1 MIRRLGTF
9 LSALLVFGAT
19 SLAGGVPADAAI
31 TASSTAQQIATAI
44 SATANV
50 TGTFVSKPPSGTP
63 DAVAD
68 SGSALA
74 GFPTDG
80 TSYGIL
86 TTGDANQAA
95 NAPQSN
101 FASANDGGGN
111 VRGNSDYDVSI
122 LKVDLTAAANQTC
135 LHVDFRFLSEEFP
148 EFVGSSY
155 NDAFIA
161 ELDTSNWS
169 TSGSTISAPNNFA
182 FDPSGNPITINSTGV
197 THMTAAE
204 AAGTV
209 YDGATQP
216 LVAQTPI
223 TAGPHSVYF
232 SIFDDGDQVYDSAV
246 FLDNLFLGTESGPN
260 CVKGAKPNL
269 ALSLTVNDAS
279 TPTGVTAVSLS
290 QIPPTGIVQRTPP
303 TQDAPIGKSP
313 IGKSPIGKSPIGKS
327 PIGKSPIGKSP
338 IGKSPIGKSPIGKSP
353 IGKSPVSAFPLLRPG
368 GWQQVLADSCDFKTA
383 VPQGV
388 TLAQLLGDSCATPQD
403 TDTGTFPEFS
413 AGSGSELTL
422 DQINWALSPAAN
434 ASMLALLL
442 GDVTWQDVSGN
453 WCPEWIASGQAI
465 CPGPAGLQLTD
476 PIIVTESN
484 GVNIDRTSLPV
495 KTVGDITDPTKT
507 FFWGITLIDLN
518 IHGSFLGNVKLS
530 DTPDPNKVAD
540 CNRVNC
546 ATATIGDA
554 YDSQTTAGDLT
565 TSALRDTATFA
576 DLGTN
581 VLGPRTLSDIT
592 IAFLDPNAINWE
604 DVPLGGMGL
613 ERLTENS
620 PTHLLQ
626 YSLIYDV
633 PCADSVGMQAT
644 VKLPSGFVYRPGSS
658 TRGGDSIADPTSV
671 NGGLVWS
678 LSSCSGAGNAHIEI
692 DFQVMPGFDLGTFTS
707 DASVKTATTSALLEK
722 AAPVTVNDGFAGH
735 GTPGNPA
742 PVSGNAMFVGHLADP
757 GQQAFFSFAAS
768 PGDQVSVSLSHLSQ
782 DYDLVLYAPTGAQE
796 ADRLRS
802 TAPFLVPLGKGPLP
816 DPLAGSGSTESLVPE
831 ALQDVPLVSDRVVA
845 GISDFRGTEQEYI
858 STTGVSG
865 NVGGTYLVQVSENNG
880 ANGREPFVLTI
891 RTSTPGALPACSAR
905 TFPNAP
911 TLTSLSAPV
920 IGLSD
925 NTLVI
930 VDRRRLEAAFG
941 TAHATA
947 ITSKLQDLV
956 TNHVADT
963 GVQGQ
968 VLDLSSFGSVN
979 TAFAAA
985 DQNPCS
991 PATNNNV
998 VRAINAVVDGLKNA
1012 GNNQLAGLKNIV
1024 LVGEDDIIPH
1034 ARILDGTTDGNERD
1048 FAGDTYFTNATNQL
1062 GGAFG
1067 NGYFL
1072 SDTPYSSLQPLSILG
1087 QTVYPL
1093 QVALG
1098 RLGGSATTIENTI
1111 DLFVASKGMADP
1123 RTATSDARTA
1133 LETDYGFFRDGG
1145 ALIHQSQ
1152 ANQVGAA
1159 NAQQLTDVTAPWNK
1173 TDLTHRLLNVRD
1185 EGDEAITSA
1194 DSCLDGCFFG
1204 HNVVNG
1210 AVGPHFSGGF
1220 SPTIV
1225 GGLADL
1231 NGDGVVDG
1239 ADDSNAFYGDAS
1251 IIDGALD
1258 CNTWHNTKNRGT
1270 AGDGTID
1277 GSDDCTLIGYD
1288 GTSDGLTI
1296 NVVGGRFATSDVDGS
1311 GPTPPVAI
1319 ADGTHL
1325 PFVFP
1330 DPTNPANG
1338 DISDSR
1344 FAWFAI
1350 DGKVDSNGNETI
1362 DGNDCHFGLI
1372 GQTADVGFGDPTEG
1386 VDILGSDG
1394 GCGFTGVID
1403 PGLNGLVDM
1412 NIGANPP
1419 DVISPNA
1426 HYDQYRLLPAKQNA
1440 NGSWRAQDLFTTQNI
1455 EGLSGTPFKLR
1466 LLYGIGCHFG
1476 LDFPDRL
1483 AGNAPTGTDAQRI
1496 LDWEQAY
1503 FDKGAAVLVGNLG
1516 FGFGD
1521 TATVAFSE
1529 RLMANFAANLDGTMS
1544 VGQALVKA
1552 EKDYLTSLASFSPY
1566 DQKVLEQT
1574 IMWGFPMYKL
1584 PGGGGG
1590 SGPARSSAVSSSA
1603 AAPVPAPS
1611 PYPGV
1616 PSVDTTTVSLTPAFT
1631 VHTAPDGSQFYDADG
1646 LTQSTH
1652 PYPIMPKTVT
1662 DLPPDGSNIAKG
1674 ALLQSGTISEQSPFN
1689 MSFANATIDN
1699 SAIEPATAF
1708 ETIYPTTHQ
1717 SIGTFVD
1724 QTGSPTQTL
1733 VVLPG
1738 MFRPDGNLTNSPSIG
1753 TFRKLTASQWQVTYG
1768 NPDDVTGPQFVS
1780 IDGTPAASSTQFSVN
1795 VAGAENDDTVVVV
1808 RVAALYI
1815 GGTTYQTVNLT
1826 QGAGTLWTGSL
1837 PSGQVR
1843 EFTVFALDSDGN
1855 VATAN
1860 NRGIAYA
1867 PVDDTP
1873 PSIDFVIGDPKVIS
1887 GDDTYVSSTTPIT
1900 VTVGD
1905 LGSGTCTI
1913 KVFEPQNPTPT
1924 TRTCHAGD
1932 NTFTLPNASGTYTI
1946 NVTATDNAGN
1956 TFELSFDLIISGP
1969 TITITTPVEGA
1980 TYELNQVVLA
1990 DSSCGDAGFGVAS
2003 CTKTKANGQ
2012 PIETGTI
2019 GKKSFTVTA
2028 TDTKGNISTK
2038 TVTYYVGY
2046 KVCLLYDPTK
2056 PFRVNTSTIPIKLTI
2071 CDATGKNLSSASLTL
2086 TAVSLKNVTTGV
2098 ITSPPPVNAGDGVVF
2113 RFDKSVLKPGGGYIY
2128 NLSTKGLPANNTFEL
2143 RFTISSEVANTALHV
2158 APFSTKP

>member
-44 SATANV
+44 STTASV

-68 SGSALA
+68 SGSTLTA
-74 GFPTDG
+74 FPTDG

-111 VRGNSDYDVSI
+111 VRGNSDYDVTI

-135 LHVDFRFLSEEFP
+135 LHFDFRFLSEEFP

-161 ELDTSNWS
+161 ELDTSNWT
-169 TSGSTISAPNNFA
+169 TSGSTITAPNNFA
-182 FDPSGNPITINSTGV
+182 FDPDGNPITINSTGS
-197 THMTAAE
+197 THMTAAQ

-246 FLDNLFLGTESGPN
+246 FLDNLFLGTENAGQCQP
-260 CVKGAKPNL
+260 GAKPNL
-269 ALSLTVNDAS
+269 ALSLTVDNET
-279 TPTGVTAVSLS
+279 TPTGVTDVSLN

-353 IGKSPVSAFPLLRPG
+353 IGKSPIGKSAVSAFPLLRPG

-388 TLAQLLGDSCATPQD
+388 TLAQLLTDSCIGD
-403 TDTGTFPEFS
+403 GNGSTFPELS
-413 AGSGSELTL
+413 PEAPADQRLTL

-442 GDVTWQDVSGN
+442 GDVTWNDVAGT
-453 WCPEWIASGQAI
+453 WCPEWLSSGQAT
-465 CPGPAGLQLTD
+465 CPGAAGSGLQLSD

-484 GVNIDRTSLPV
+484 GLNIEKTSLPV
-495 KTVGDITDPTKT
+495 KKVSDITSPSTKT
-507 FFWGITLIDLN
+507 FFWGITVIDLN
-518 IHGSFLGNVKLS
+518 IPGSFLGSVQIGQIPSANRPLFVNCT
-530 DTPDPNKVAD
+530 DTAVHCQDGSTQTLGDVFNLDPNTLSKLKPD
-540 CNRVNC
+540 G
-546 ATATIGDA
+546 TL
-554 YDSQTTAGDLT
+554 GDL
-565 TSALRDTATFA
+565 
-576 DLGTN
+576 GMGI
-581 VLGPRTLSDIT
+581 LGPRTLSDIT

-604 DVPLGGMGL
+604 DVPLSGMGL
-613 ERLTENS
+613 ERLPAGN
-620 PTHLLQ
+620 PTNLLK
-626 YSLIYDV
+626 YSLSYEV
-633 PCADSVGMQAT
+633 PCADSAGMQAT

-658 TRGGDSIADPTSV
+658 TLFNNPIGDPTSV

-678 LSSCSGAGNAHIEI
+678 LSPCSGTGAEQIEI
-692 DFQVMPGFDLGTFTS
+692 HFKVMPGFSLGTFTS
-707 DASVKTATTSALLEK
+707 DASVKTATTSALLEG
-722 AAPVTVNDGFAGH
+722 AAAVTVNDGFS
-735 GTPGNPA
+735 GNGSPEDAA

-757 GQQAFFSFAAS
+757 GQQAFFSFQAD
-768 PGDQVSVSLSHLSQ
+768 PGDQVSVSLSHLSR

-802 TAPFLVPLGKGPLP
+802 TPPFLVPLGKAPLP
-816 DPLAGSGSTESLVPE
+816 DPLAGSGSAESLVPE

-865 NVGGTYLVQVSENNG
+865 DDSNTYLVQVSENNSASG
-880 ANGREPFVLTI
+880 PEPFVLTI
-891 RTSTPGALPACSAR
+891 RTSTPDALPACSAR
-905 TFPNAP
+905 TFPNTP
-911 TLTSLSAPV
+911 TLTPRDTPV
-920 IGLSD
+920 IGAAD

-930 VDRRRLEAAFG
+930 ADQSRLEAAFG
-941 TAHATA
+941 ADDATL
-947 ITSKLQDLV
+947 IMDKLQDLV
-956 TNHVADT
+956 TNHIADT
-963 GVQGQ
+963 GVQGK
-968 VLDLSSFGSVN
+968 VLDLSKFPSVN
-979 TAFAAA
+979 TAFGAA
-985 DQNPCS
+985 DQDPCS

-998 VRAINAVVDGLKNA
+998 VRAINDAVDGL
-1012 GNNQLAGLKNIV
+1012 GQLAGLKNIV

-1048 FAGDTYFTNATNQL
+1048 FAGDTYFTDATNQL

-1152 ANQVGAA
+1152 ASQVGAA
-1159 NAQQLTDVTAPWNK
+1159 NAQQLTDAPAPWDK
-1173 TDLTHRLLNVRD
+1173 TDLTGKLLINVRD
-1185 EGDEAITSA
+1185 EGDENITSA
-1194 DSCLDGCFFG
+1194 DTCLDGCFFG
-1204 HNVVNG
+1204 HDVVDG

-1231 NGDGVVDG
+1231 NGDGVVNG
-1239 ADDSNAFYGDAS
+1239 ADDSNAFYGDTS

-1258 CNTWHNTKNRGT
+1258 CDAWHQNENSG
-1270 AGDGTID
+1270 APGNGTIN
-1277 GSDDCTLIGYD
+1277 GFDDCTLVGYD
-1288 GTSDGLTI
+1288 GTSDGVTI
-1296 NVVGGRFATSDVDGS
+1296 QVVNGS
-1311 GPTPPVAI
+1311 FKTADQTAI
-1319 ADGTHL
+1319 ADGVSL
-1325 PFVFP
+1325 PTVFNAATP
-1330 DPTNPANG
+1330 NDPSVVDADFAWSAIEGRVDANG
-1338 DISDSR
+1338 
-1344 FAWFAI
+1344 
-1350 DGKVDSNGNETI
+1350 NGTI

-1394 GCGFTGVID
+1394 GCGFPGVIA
-1403 PGLNGLVDM
+1403 PALNGLVDM
-1412 NIGANPP
+1412 NIGATSP

-1440 NGSWRAQDLFTTQNI
+1440 NGSWQAHDLFTTQNI
-1455 EGLSGTPFKLR
+1455 ERISGTPFKLR

-1476 LDFPDRL
+1476 LDFPDLL

-1529 RLMANFAANLDGTMS
+1529 RLMANFAANLDGSMS

-1590 SGPARSSAVSSSA
+1590 SGPAAASVVSSS
-1603 AAPVPAPS
+1603 VDDPAPD
-1611 PYPGV
+1611 PGLGN
-1616 PSVDTTTVSLTPAFT
+1616 VDATTVGLTPTFNL
-1631 VHTAPDGSQFYDADG
+1631 HTAPDGSQFYDADG

-1662 DLPPDGSNIAKG
+1662 DLPADGSNIAKG
-1674 ALLQSGTISEQSPFN
+1674 ALLESGTISEQSNFD

-1699 SAIEPATAF
+1699 SANEPATAF

-1733 VVLPG
+1733 VILPG
-1738 MFRPDGNLTNSPSIG
+1738 MFRPDSNLTNSPSIG

-1768 NPDDVTGPQFVS
+1768 NPNDVTGPQFVS
-1780 IDGTPAASSTQFSVN
+1780 IDGTPGSGSTQFSVN

-1826 QGAGTLWTGSL
+1826 HGAGTLWTGSL
-1837 PSGQVR
+1837 PSSQVR

-1873 PSIDFVIGDPKVIS
+1873 PVITKSIGDPKFVS
-1887 GDDTYVSSTTPIT
+1887 GNGDTYVSSSTPIT

-1913 KVFEPQNPTPT
+1913 KVFGPQNSTP
-1924 TRTCHAGD
+1924 TCHAGD
-1932 NTFTLPNASGTYTI
+1932 NTFTLPNASGTYTV

-2012 PIETGTI
+2012 PIDTGTI

-2038 TVTYYVGY
+2038 TVTYYVVY

-2056 PFRVNTSTIPIKLTI
+2056 PFRINTSTIPIKLTI
-2071 CDATGKNLSSASLTL
+2071 CDATGKNLSLASLTL

-2113 RFDKSVLKPGGGYIY
+2113 RFDKNLVKPGGGYIY

-2143 RFTISSEVANTALHV
+2143 RFTISSEAANTALHV

>member
-1 MIRRLGTF
+1 MIRKFGTA

-19 SLAGGVPADAAI
+19 FMAGGVPADAAI
-31 TASSTAQQIATAI
+31 TPTSTATQIANAI
-44 SATANV
+44 SATGGTV

-63 DAVAD
+63 DAVGD
-68 SGSALA
+68 LVPPSSALA
-74 GFPTDG
+74 AFPTDG
-80 TSYGIL
+80 SSYGIL
-86 TTGDANQAA
+86 TTGDATQAA

-101 FASANDGGGN
+101 FASANDAGGN

-122 LKVDLTAAANQTC
+122 LKVDLPATPNTC

-161 ELDTSNWS
+161 ELDTSNWT
-169 TSGSTISAPNNFA
+169 TSGSTINAPNNFA
-182 FDPSGNPITINSTGV
+182 FDPDHQPITINSTGA

-209 YDGATQP
+209 YDGATP
-216 LVAQTPI
+216 LLVAQTPI
-223 TAGPHSVYF
+223 AANVPHSVYF

-246 FLDNLFLGTESGPN
+246 FLDNLFLGTENAGQCQP
-260 CVKGAKPNL
+260 GAKPNL
-269 ALSLTVNDAS
+269 ALSLTATPNQ
-279 TPTGVTAVSLS
+279 TPTGITAVALNK
-290 QIPPTGIVQRTPP
+290 IPPTGIQQHTPP
-303 TQDAPIGKSP
+303 TQDA
-313 IGKSPIGKSPIGKS
+313 PIGKS

-368 GWQQVLADSCDFKTA
+368 GWQKVLADSCDFQTA

-388 TLAQLLGDSCATPQD
+388 TLSQLLTDSCVNDNNPA
-403 TDTGTFPEFS
+403 TFPEFS
-413 AGSGSELTL
+413 PGSTDPLTL

-434 ASMLALLL
+434 ASMLSLLL
-442 GDVTWQDVSGN
+442 GDVTWNDVTPPAGG
-453 WCPEWIASGQAI
+453 WCSEWSQLGVTCPGASGS
-465 CPGPAGLQLTD
+465 GLELSD

-484 GVNIDRTSLPV
+484 GLNIDRTSLPV
-495 KTVGDITDPTKT
+495 KTVSDITSPSTKT
-507 FFWGITLIDLN
+507 FFWGITVIDLN
-518 IHGSFLGNVKLS
+518 IPGSFLGSVQIGQIPSANRGLFVDCTNTAVHCQDGSTQTLGDVFNLDPDTLSKLK
-530 DTPDPNKVAD
+530 PDG
-540 CNRVNC
+540 
-546 ATATIGDA
+546 TL
-554 YDSQTTAGDLT
+554 GDL
-565 TSALRDTATFA
+565 
-576 DLGTN
+576 GMGI
-581 VLGPRTLSDIT
+581 LGPRTLSDIT

-604 DVPLGGMGL
+604 DVPLSGMGL
-613 ERLTENS
+613 ERLPAGN
-620 PTHLLQ
+620 PTNLLQ
-626 YSLIYDV
+626 YSLTYEV
-633 PCADSVGMQAT
+633 PCADSAGMQAT

-658 TRGGDSIADPTSV
+658 TVSGSSTQIGDPTSDGQ
-671 NGGLVWS
+671 GGLVWH
-678 LSSCSGAGNAHIEI
+678 LSSCSGPGGTQIQIN
-692 DFQVMPGFDLGTFTS
+692 FKVMPGFSLGTFTS
-707 DASVKTATTSALLEK
+707 DASVKTNTTSALLEE
-722 AAPVTVNDGFAGH
+722 AAAVTVNDGFAGN
-735 GTPGNPA
+735 GTPANA
-742 PVSGNAMFVGHLADP
+742 AAVSGNAMFVGHLANP
-757 GQQAFFSFAAS
+757 GQQAFFSFQAS
-768 PGDQVSVSLSHLSQ
+768 PGDQVSVSLSHLSR

-802 TAPFLVPLGKGPLP
+802 TPPFLVPLGKASLP
-816 DPLAGSGSTESLVPE
+816 DPLAGSGNAETLVPE
-831 ALQDVPLVSDRVVA
+831 ALQDVPLVSNRVVA

-858 STTGVSG
+858 TTTGVSG
-865 NVGGTYLVQVSENNG
+865 NAGSTYLVQVSANNS

-905 TFPNAP
+905 TFPNTP
-911 TLTSLSAPV
+911 SLSPLAAPV
-920 IGLSD
+920 IGAAD

-930 VDRRRLEAAFG
+930 VDQRRLEAAFG
-941 TAHATA
+941 TTDASL
-947 ITSKLQDLV
+947 IMSKLQDLV

-963 GVQGQ
+963 GVQGK
-968 VLDLSSFGSVN
+968 VLDLSSVATVN

-1012 GNNQLAGLKNIV
+1012 GNNQLAGLRNMV

-1072 SDTPYSSLQPLSILG
+1072 SDTPYASLKPLSILG
-1087 QTVYPL
+1087 QTVYPM

-1098 RLGGSATTIENTI
+1098 RLGGSASTIENTI

-1123 RTATSDARTA
+1123 RTAASTPRKA

-1145 ALIHQSQ
+1145 GLIHQSQ
-1152 ANQVGAA
+1152 ASQVGAA
-1159 NAQQLTDVTAPWNK
+1159 NAQQLTDATVPWDK
-1173 TDLTHRLLNVRD
+1173 TDLTDKLFNVH
-1185 EGDEAITSA
+1185 EADISSA
-1194 DSCLDGCFFG
+1194 DSCLNGCFFG
-1204 HNVVNG
+1204 HDVVDG

-1220 SPTIV
+1220 SPTII

-1231 NGDGVVDG
+1231 NGDGLVNG
-1239 ADDSNAFYGDAS
+1239 ADDSNAFYGDTS

-1258 CNTWHNTKNRGT
+1258 CNAWHNKANSGA

-1277 GSDDCTLIGYD
+1277 GSDDCNLIGYD
-1288 GTSDGLTI
+1288 GTTGGVTI
-1296 NVVGGRFATSDVDGS
+1296 QVVDGS
-1311 GPTPPVAI
+1311 FAT
-1319 ADGTHL
+1319 
-1325 PFVFP
+1325 
-1330 DPTNPANG
+1330 ANG
-1338 DISDSR
+1338 ALPTVFNATDPGDSSVADAD
-1344 FAWFAI
+1344 FAWSAI
-1350 DGKVDSNGNETI
+1350 NGRVDANGNGTI

-1372 GQTADVGFGDPTEG
+1372 GQTPDVGLGDPTDG
-1386 VDILGSDG
+1386 VDILGSDA
-1394 GCGFTGVID
+1394 GCGFAAAVD
-1403 PGLNGLVDM
+1403 PALNGLVDM
-1412 NIGANPP
+1412 NSGANPP
-1419 DVISPNA
+1419 DLISPNA

-1440 NGSWRAQDLFTTQNI
+1440 NGSWQASDLFTTQEI
-1455 EGLSGTPFKLR
+1455 EGLAGTPFKLR

-1483 AGNAPTGTDAQRI
+1483 AGPAPTGTDAQRV

-1529 RLMANFAANLDGTMS
+1529 RLMANFAANLDGSMS

-1590 SGPARSSAVSSSA
+1590 SGPAGPSAVSSSA

-1616 PSVDTTTVSLTPAFT
+1616 PTVDTTTVSLTPTFNP
-1631 VHTAPDGSQFYDADG
+1631 HTAPDGSQFYDADG

-1652 PYPIMPKTVT
+1652 PYPVMPKTVT
-1662 DLPPDGSNIAKG
+1662 DLPSDSGKSAKG
-1674 ALLQSGTISEQSPFN
+1674 AILLSGTIAEEPIN
-1689 MSFANATIDN
+1689 ITFANATIDN
-1699 SAIEPATAF
+1699 SANEPATPF

-1738 MFRPDGNLTNSPSIG
+1738 MFRPDTDLTNSPSRG

-1768 NPDDVTGPQFVS
+1768 APNDVTGPQFVS
-1780 IDGTPAASSTQFSVN
+1780 IDGSPSASSTLFSVN
-1795 VAGAENDDTVVVV
+1795 VAGAETDDTVVVV
-1808 RVAALYI
+1808 RVAALYV
-1815 GGTTYQTVNLT
+1815 GDNTYHTVDLAH
-1826 QGAGTLWTGSL
+1826 GAGTLWTGTL
-1837 PSGQVR
+1837 ASGQVR

-1867 PVDDTP
+1867 PVADTAHFIT
-1873 PSIDFVIGDPKVIS
+1873 SSVGSPKFIS
-1887 GDDTYVSSTTPIT
+1887 GNGDTYVTTSTPIT

-1913 KVFEPQNPTPT
+1913 EVFGPLNSTPSCGT
-1924 TRTCHAGD
+1924 GD
-1932 NTFTLPNASGTYTI
+1932 NTFHLPDANGAYTI
-1946 NVTATDNAGN
+1946 NVSATDGAGN
-1956 TFELSFDLIISGP
+1956 KFQLSFDLAND
-1969 TITITTPVEGA
+1969 TIKPDIVITRPVDGA
-1980 TYELNQVVLA
+1980 TYGLNEVVKAL
-1990 DSSCGDAGFGVAS
+1990 SSCADTGSGIATPATQ
-2003 CTKTKANGQ
+2003 CIKTTADNQ
-2012 PIETGTI
+2012 NINTATI
-2019 GKKSFTVTA
+2019 GAKTFTVTA
-2028 TDTKGNISTK
+2028 TDNVGNTRTT

-2046 KVCLLYDPTK
+2046 KVCLLYDPSK
-2056 PFRVNTSTIPIKLTI
+2056 PFRINTSTIPIKLQI
-2071 CDATGKNLSSASLTL
+2071 CDAAGKNLSSASITL
-2086 TAVSLKNVTTGV
+2086 TADSLKNVTSGA
-2098 ITSPPPVNAGDGVVF
+2098 ITSPPPPNAGDGLVF
-2113 RFDKSVLKPGGGYIY
+2113 RFDKKVATGGGYIY
-2128 NLSTKGLPANNTFEL
+2128 NLSTKGLAANANFEL
-2143 RFTISSEVANTALHV
+2143 RFKISGEATGTALHV